1 MQKNTPALTWHQ
13 ISCKFF
19 ACKLSSLGP
28 GAELLPQ
35 ATEIRPRA
43 GRSPPRS
50 VLTFG
55 HSLRVSFLHCTLS
68 LQQVSFLQVSFPAGR
83 FLQYSFFFLGGFH
96 PGSPLSPLVG
106 RLICTFGALLVE
118 IGSLIF
124 RCVFWACFLMI
135 FDAFFAHFW
144 DDFYMFFAYLFEQCF
159 CLLFPRTFFKCM
171 HTFKTRDLQK
181 TLFFS
186 SKNAILEEPP
196 LQTTYEKMHFLGWNR
211 TLFFA

>member
-1 MQKNTPALTWHQ
+1 M
-13 ISCKFF
+13 
-19 ACKLSSLGP
+19 
-28 GAELLPQ
+28 PQ

-43 GRSPPRS
+43 GLCPPRS
-50 VLTFG
+50 VLAFG
-55 HSLRVSFLHCTLS
+55 VSAVYLS
-68 LQQVSFLQVSFPAGR
+68 SMHPFPAVGLV
-83 FLQYSFFFLGGFH
+83 FAIFFFFLGGFH

-106 RLICTFGALLVE
+106 RFLATFCAPLVE

-124 RCVFWACFLMI
+124 RCVFWVCFLMI

-211 TLFFA
+211 TLFFV

>member
-1 MQKNTPALTWHQ
+1 M
-13 ISCKFF
+13 
-19 ACKLSSLGP
+19 
-28 GAELLPQ
+28 PQ

-43 GRSPPRS
+43 ALGPAERVDVRS
-50 VLTFG
+50 V
-55 HSLRVSFLHCTLS
+55 LRVSFPHAPFPRSRSVFCNILFFSKRIPSWIPPFPS
-68 LQQVSFLQVSFPAGR
+68 LVGR
-83 FLQYSFFFLGGFH
+83 FL
-96 PGSPLSPLVG
+96 V
-106 RLICTFGALLVE
+106 TFCAPLVE

-124 RCVFWACFLMI
+124 RCVFWTCFLMI

-171 HTFKTRDLQK
+171 HTFKTRDLQN

-211 TLFFA
+211 TLFFV

>member
-1 MQKNTPALTWHQ
+1 MP
-13 ISCKFF
+13 KF
-19 ACKLSSLGP
+19 APGPCAAHRRGVLG
-28 GAELLPQ
+28 
-35 ATEIRPRA
+35 
-43 GRSPPRS
+43 
-50 VLTFG
+50 FG
-55 HSLRVSFLHCTLS
+55 HSLRVSFPHAP
-68 LQQVSFLQVSFPAGR
+68 FPRSRSG
-83 FLQYSFFFLGGFH
+83 FCNILFFFLGGFH

-106 RLICTFGALLVE
+106 RFLGTFCAPLVE

-124 RCVFWACFLMI
+124 RCVFWTCFLMI

-186 SKNAILEEPP
+186 SKNAIFEDPP
-196 LQTTYEKMHFLGWNR
+196 LQKKFQNL
-211 TLFFA
+211 LFWG

>member
-1 MQKNTPALTWHQ
+1 MYC
-13 ISCKFF
+13 SRFCF
-19 ACKLSSLGP
+19 AG
-28 GAELLPQ
+28 ELLQ
-35 ATEIRPRA
+35 Y
-43 GRSPPRS
+43 
-50 VLTFG
+50 VCF
-55 HSLRVSFLHCTLS
+55 LR
-68 LQQVSFLQVSFPAGR
+68 
-83 FLQYSFFFLGGFH
+83 GFH

-106 RLICTFGALLVE
+106 RFLGTFCALLVE

-144 DDFYMFFAYLFEQCF
+144 DDFYMFFACLFEQCF

-181 TLFFS
+181 TLFFLS
-186 SKNAILEEPP
+186 NNAILEEPP

>member
-1 MQKNTPALTWHQ
+1 MHLFIDK
-13 ISCKFF
+13 
-19 ACKLSSLGP
+19 
-28 GAELLPQ
+28 
-35 ATEIRPRA
+35 IRPRA
-43 GRSPPRS
+43 VCGPPQGRVDLRSVCGLPFQHAPFPRS
-50 VLTFG
+50 RSVFAIFFFFSRRIPSWIPPFPPCRPIFG
-55 HSLRVSFLHCTLS
+55 HLLATVRT
-68 LQQVSFLQVSFPAGR
+68 
-83 FLQYSFFFLGGFH
+83 
-96 PGSPLSPLVG
+96 
-106 RLICTFGALLVE
+106 LLVE
-118 IGSLIF
+118 SGSLIF

-171 HTFKTRDLQK
+171 HTFKTRDLQN